1 MSDQRWQAEILGADH
16 IVKYRE
22 TTWGFGEEYLVILFL
37 A

>member
-1 MSDQRWQAEILGADH
+1 MSDQLWQAEIIGADQ